1 MARYTYHNQMYDFQG
16 RAIGPVGV
24 FKNALTARAVANV
37 HVFMQPEVMQI
48 RISRCLE
55 HTYEFKAFMIVYMN
69 IVTNQPMNSRRKFFQ

>member
-24 FKNALTARAVANV
+24 FTNAATAKAVACV

-48 RISRCLE
+48 RITRCLE
-55 HTYEFKAFMIVYMN
+55 HTYEFKPYMIVYMN
-69 IVTNQPMNSRRKFFQ
+69 IVTNKPMSSRREVF